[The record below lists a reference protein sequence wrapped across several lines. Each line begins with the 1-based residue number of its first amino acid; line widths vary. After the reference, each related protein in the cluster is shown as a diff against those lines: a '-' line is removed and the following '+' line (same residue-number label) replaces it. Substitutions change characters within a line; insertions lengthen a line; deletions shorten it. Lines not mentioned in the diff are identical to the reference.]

1 MRLDRKIVGNLLRD
15 TETHMTTLFVIL
27 HAAYGD
33 EIYDLDP
40 LEIFARLEEDFNA
53 ELPLQA
59 ENRIN
64 AGLLCIPSPIFYRD
78 PAVFMA
84 VCNTL
89 IRGDDPGTM
98 LLEELTPEE
107 VIWAA
112 YEVALVREEEEDFQ
126 PSVQKILDKVIAST
140 AYVENGAEETMSVI
154 GEEISDLKKQLLILG
169 VRPEDADE
177 YL

>member
-1 MRLDRKIVGNLLRD
+1 
-15 TETHMTTLFVIL
+15 MTTLFVIL

-53 ELPLQA
+53 ELPMQA

-89 IRGDDPGTM
+89 IRGDDPVTM